1 MSETQQQTA
10 VDPDRLM
17 EFVFR
22 AVDEVGATLNAG
34 LVVLGDKLGY
44 YAAMKDGRPITPDE
58 LAERT
63 GTVDGIRT
71 RVAGRAGGR
80 RFRDVRPRRPTASRP
95 SRRLH

>member
-58 LAERT
+58 LADRT
-63 GTVDGIRT
+63 GTSTAYAREWLG
-71 RVAGRAGGR
+71 AQAAGGFVTYADGAYR
-80 RFRDVRPRRPTASRP
+80 LPP